1 MRRNAD
7 SVRQVVGG
15 GQRDMPDES
24 ILERMQRQPVVFDG
38 AMGTE
43 IYARGVFINRCFDEV
58 CLTNP
63 DLIREIHRAYV
74 AAGADVIETNTFG
87 ANRIWLRAHGLA
99 EKTVAINQA
108 GAALARE
115 AAGTAVYVAGSI
127 GPCLRA
133 NQLLVQEHRQEIV
146 DAFQECGEALA
157 AGGVDFLLLE
167 TFSHIDE
174 LVLAARSLGH
184 VGLPIMASFTVDA
197 RGETVHGRQV
207 EEVLAE
213 LDGVPEIAML
223 GMNCGTGP
231 APLFAAA
238 ERALPLTRKPFVF
251 MPNAGQPEEVD
262 GRVLYLVTPE
272 YFRSYAKRFIELGA
286 RGVGG
291 CCGTTAQHIRD
302 AARAVHALGGIKE
315 YIQVAPREVPADA
328 PAVAVV
334 PMAEK
339 SGLAAKLARGERV
352 SSVEV
357 LPPRSWDLSGM
368 LERVAVCEQAG
379 VDAINIP
386 DGPRAS
392 ARISSMI
399 AAIKV
404 QEALRIEPILH
415 YCCRDR
421 NLIGMQSDLL
431 GGYAAGLRNFLIITG
446 DPPKIGEYPD
456 VTGVFDV
463 DAIGLVRVAHGL
475 NHGFDIGG
483 NRISPP
489 CGLLLGVGVDPCAL
503 DLAHEIDRFERKIA
517 AGAEYA
523 ITQPV
528 FDPDAL
534 LCFLDRL
541 DRLPVRIPVVAGVWP
556 LVSLRN
562 AEFMRN
568 EVPGVVVPD
577 SILDRMRACQTR
589 EDGVRVGV
597 EIAREMCARIA
608 DRVAGFQVSAPFGK
622 VELAVEVLG

>member
-1 MRRNAD
+1 
-7 SVRQVVGG
+7 
-15 GQRDMPDES
+15 MPKES
-24 ILERMQRQPVVFDG
+24 IVARMAKQPVVFDG

-58 CLTNP
+58 CLTSP
-63 DLIREIHRAYV
+63 DLIRDIHKAYV
-74 AAGADVIETNTFG
+74 QAGADVIETNTFG
-87 ANRIWLRAHGLA
+87 ANRIWLRGYGLA
-99 EKTVAINQA
+99 EKTVEINRA

-115 AAGTAVYVAGSI
+115 AAGDSVYVAGSI
-127 GPCLRA
+127 GPCLRSH
-133 NQLLVQEHRQEIV
+133 QLLVDTHKGELA
-146 DAFQECGEALA
+146 DAFAESAAALA
-157 AGGVDFLLLE
+157 EGGVDFLLLE

-174 LVLAARSLGH
+174 LILAAGSVKHL
-184 VGLPIMASFTVDA
+184 GLPIMASFTVDA
-197 RGETVHGRQV
+197 RGETVHGRSV
-207 EEVLAE
+207 EDVLAE
-213 LDGVPEIAML
+213 LNGVDEIAIL

-238 ERALPLTRKPFVF
+238 ERAVPLSRKPFVF
-251 MPNAGQPEEVD
+251 MPNAGQPEDVD

-272 YFRSYAKRFIELGA
+272 YFTTYAKRFIELGA

-291 CCGTTAQHIRD
+291 CCGTTSQHIRE

-315 YIQVAPREVPADA
+315 FVQVRVMETKSDQ
-328 PAVAVV
+328 PAVTVI
-334 PMAEK
+334 PMAQK
-339 SGLAAKLARGERV
+339 SPFGAKLARGEKV
-352 SSVEV
+352 TSIEV
-357 LPPRSWDLSGM
+357 LPPKSWDLSGM
-368 LERVAVCEQAG
+368 LERVSVCDAAGIDAV
-379 VDAINIP
+379 NIP

-399 AAIKV
+399 AAIKI
-404 QEALRIEPILH
+404 QEKLRIEPILH

-446 DPPKIGEYPD
+446 DPPKIGDYPD

-463 DAIGLVRVAHGL
+463 DSIGLVRVANGL
-475 NHGFDIGG
+475 NHGLDIGG
-483 NRISPP
+483 NRIDPP
-489 CGLLLGVGVDPCAL
+489 CGFLLGVGVDPCAV
-503 DLAHEIDRFERKIA
+503 DLAHEVDRFVRKVE

-528 FDPDAL
+528 FDTDAL
-534 LCFLDRL
+534 LRFMDRL
-541 DRLPVRIPVVAGVWP
+541 DALEHRIPVVAGVWP

-568 EVPGVVVPD
+568 EVPGVTVPD
-577 SILDRMRACQTR
+577 EIIERMRACKTR
-589 EDGVRVGV
+589 EEGIHTGV

-622 VELAVEVLG
+622 VELAIEVLD